1 MTSEMAPLISAVG
14 CKKTLITATPLYD
27 CDSMCS
33 TLLTKVV
40 SDLSKIDTMR
50 VSISEGTS
58 PLYFQMTLTTG
69 MLMLGKISTGVRSRT
84 TGQMSSR
91 TSENTMNVYG
101 RASASLTIHILILLL
116 VYFRVLHGRNAHFP
130 IREPRFKNQFK
141 PKSCCG

>member
-1 MTSEMAPLISAVG
+1 MPGGNCFKPTCDSAMTSEMAPFISAVG

-33 TLLTKVV
+33 TLLTSVV

-58 PLYFQMTLTTG
+58 PLYVQMTLTTG

-101 RASASLTIHILILLL
+101 RASASLTIHIRILHVREL
-116 VYFRVLHGRNAHFP
+116 RNF
-130 IREPRFKNQFK
+130 
-141 PKSCCG
+141 

>member
-14 CKKTLITATPLYD
+14 CKKTLITATPWYD

-33 TLLTKVV
+33 TLLTRVV
-40 SDLSKIDTMR
+40 SDRSKIDTMR

-58 PLYFQMTLTTG
+58 PLYVQMTLTTG
-69 MLMLGKISTGVRSRT
+69 MLMLGKISTVVRSRT

-101 RASASLTIHILILLL
+101 RASASLTIHIRILH
-116 VYFRVLHGRNAHFP
+116 VLQLQHFQRRGP
-130 IREPRFKNQFK
+130 NFKIRQRPFEVEFKT
-141 PKSCCG
+141 